1 MSDFTSGFWSGW
13 VTVLTLASVIGCAVL
28 LWAMTTKPKAK
39 GEQVGTTGHVW
50 DEDLAEWNNPLPG
63 WWKWLFYITV
73 AFALVYLW
81 IYPGLG
87 SSAGSL
93 GWTSRGQYEAEVK
106 KANETYGPL
115 FEKYRGMAV
124 EQVAAD
130 AQAREMGQRLYLTY
144 CMQCHGSDA
153 KGARGFPNLAD
164 GDWLYGGTP
173 ELIKASIAEGRN
185 GVMPPMAP
193 AIGGD
198 AGVKDVLNYVLSL
211 SGEKHDAQA
220 AAKGKQ
226 PFETVCGACHGPDG
240 KGNQAIGAP
249 NLTDKTWLY
258 GRTEAV
264 IAETIN
270 KGRSGVMPAWKGKLD
285 EAKIHLLTAYVWGL
299 SSKPAK

>member
-1 MSDFTSGFWSGW
+1 MSDFTSSFWSGW

-39 GEQVGTTGHVW
+39 GEEVGTTGHVW

-73 AFALVYLW
+73 LFGLVYVWL
-81 IYPGLG
+81 YPGLG
-87 SSAGSL
+87 SNPGSL
-93 GWTSRGQYEAEVK
+93 GWTSVGQYEAERK
-106 KANETYGPL
+106 RAAETYGPL
-115 FEKYRGMAV
+115 FEKYKAMPV

-130 AQAREMGQRLYLTY
+130 TQAREMGQRLFLTY
-144 CMQCHGSDA
+144 CMQCHGTDA

-164 GDWLYGGTP
+164 ADWLYGGTP
-173 ELIKASIAEGRN
+173 EQIKASIAEGRN

-198 AGVKDVLNYVLSL
+198 AGVKDVMNYVLSL

-240 KGNQAIGAP
+240 KGNLAIGAP

-258 GRTEAV
+258 GRTEAA
-264 IAETIN
+264 ISETIN
-270 KGRSGVMPAWKGKLD
+270 KGRNGVMPAWKGKLD
-285 EAKIHLLTAYVWGL
+285 DAKVHLLTAYVWGL
-299 SSKPAK
+299 SNQPAK

>member
-73 AFALVYLW
+73 VFALVYLW

-87 SSAGSL
+87 SYKGSL
-93 GWTSRGQYEAEVK
+93 DWSSLGQYQAEVK

-115 FEKYRGMAV
+115 FDKYKGMTV
-124 EQVAAD
+124 EQVAVD
-130 AQAREMGQRLYLTY
+130 PQAREMGQRLYLTY
-144 CMQCHGSDA
+144 CVQCHGSDA

-173 ELIKASIAEGRN
+173 EQIKTSITEGRN
-185 GVMPPMAP
+185 GVMPPMAA

-198 AGVKDVLNYVLSL
+198 AGVKDVANYVLSL
-211 SGEKHDAQA
+211 SGQKHDAAA

-258 GRTEAV
+258 GGSEAT
-264 IAETIN
+264 ISETVN
-270 KGRSGVMPAWKGKLD
+270 KGRQGAMPTWKGKLD
-285 EAKIHLLTAYVWGL
+285 DAKIHLLTAYVWGL
-299 SSKPAK
+299 SNPAKK